1 MSDKIQLWK
10 AAQVSIVPQEAEN
23 IQGIICSSDVTNLSE
38 NQKNQIIGA
47 FNAKAYDMAAEY
59 VWRKTITK
67 LREAILNLGNDFI
80 KELLQRSDS
89 DDNLQI
95 DSLLTDYNT
104 INLAEQ
110 LGMIS
115 CEGALDLRQSL
126 ETLQF
131 YFSSEASK
139 EGCYLG
145 KLKVLNIVLACVK
158 NILSKPNMQVAL
170 EFTQLRDKLL
180 KEDIKEDDIEISQLK
195 LSSLFFLRTVC
206 TVLSSAIKTKQGAVL
221 EHSVNN
227 FKLIIPLIWNKLTD
241 DDKWK
246 IGFLYRDVVSDGN
259 TKAANGVKIALL
271 KNGGFD
277 FVPENLRSQTFIKA
291 AHNLIDKHFEY
302 DNYYK
307 EPRAIKELANLGT
320 VIPEPALMQCMKA
333 YILVYIGN
341 FYGRSISAV
350 DIAEKQLTLIST
362 EQWIQFFDRML
373 PYDQD
378 LLGALYS
385 TSLKPIRNFY
395 ELLRTLGM
403 NKLTME
409 TSSGKQLYM
418 AIILKNTLTIRNF
431 LNIASH

>member
-23 IQGIICSSDVTNLSE
+23 IHGIICSSDVTNLSE

-409 TSSGKQLYM
+409 TSSGKQLYR

>member
-1 MSDKIQLWK
+1 MSDNIQLWK
-10 AAQVSIVPQEAEN
+10 AAQVSIDPQEAES

-115 CEGALDLRQSL
+115 GEGALDLRQSL

-158 NILSKPNMQVAL
+158 NILSKPYMQVAL

-409 TSSGKQLYM
+409 TSSGKQLYR

-431 LNIASH
+431 LNTASC

>member
-80 KELLQRSDS
+80 MELLQRSDS

-409 TSSGKQLYM
+409 TSSGKQLYR

-431 LNIASH
+431 LNTASY

>member
-1 MSDKIQLWK
+1 MSDNIQLWK
-10 AAQVSIVPQEAEN
+10 AAQVSIDPQEAES

-115 CEGALDLRQSL
+115 GEGALDLRQSL

-158 NILSKPNMQVAL
+158 NILSKPYMQVAL

-291 AHNLIDKHFEY
+291 AQNLIDKHFEY

-409 TSSGKQLYM
+409 TSSGKQLYR
-418 AIILKNTLTIRNF
+418 AFILKNTLTIRNF
-431 LNIASH
+431 LNIASY

>member
-409 TSSGKQLYM
+409 TSSGKQLYR

>member
-59 VWRKTITK
+59 VWKKTITK

-80 KELLQRSDS
+80 MELLQRSDS

-350 DIAEKQLTLIST
+350 DMAEKQLTLIST

-409 TSSGKQLYM
+409 TSSGKQLYR
-418 AIILKNTLTIRNF
+418 AIILKNTLTIRKF
-431 LNIASH
+431 LNTASY

>member
-1 MSDKIQLWK
+1 MSDNIQLWK
-10 AAQVSIVPQEAEN
+10 AAQVSIDPQEAES

-115 CEGALDLRQSL
+115 GEGALDLRQSL

-158 NILSKPNMQVAL
+158 NILSKPYMQVAL

-409 TSSGKQLYM
+409 TSSGKQLYR

-431 LNIASH
+431 LNIASY

>member
-307 EPRAIKELANLGT
+307 EPRAIKELANLET

-409 TSSGKQLYM
+409 TSSGKQLYR

>member
-1 MSDKIQLWK
+1 MSDNIQLWK
-10 AAQVSIVPQEAEN
+10 AAQVSIDPQEAES

-115 CEGALDLRQSL
+115 GEGALDLRQSL

-158 NILSKPNMQVAL
+158 NILSKPYMQVAL

-291 AHNLIDKHFEY
+291 AQNLIDKHFEY

-409 TSSGKQLYM
+409 TSSGKQFYR

-431 LNIASH
+431 LNIASY

>member
-1 MSDKIQLWK
+1 M
-10 AAQVSIVPQEAEN
+10 
-23 IQGIICSSDVTNLSE
+23 
-38 NQKNQIIGA
+38 
-47 FNAKAYDMAAEY
+47 
-59 VWRKTITK
+59 
-67 LREAILNLGNDFI
+67 
-80 KELLQRSDS
+80 
-89 DDNLQI
+89 
-95 DSLLTDYNT
+95 
-104 INLAEQ
+104 
-110 LGMIS
+110 
-115 CEGALDLRQSL
+115 
-126 ETLQF
+126 
-131 YFSSEASK
+131 
-139 EGCYLG
+139 
-145 KLKVLNIVLACVK
+145 
-158 NILSKPNMQVAL
+158 
-170 EFTQLRDKLL
+170 
-180 KEDIKEDDIEISQLK
+180 
-195 LSSLFFLRTVC
+195 
-206 TVLSSAIKTKQGAVL
+206 L

-409 TSSGKQLYM
+409 TSSGKQLYR

-431 LNIASH
+431 LNTASC

>member
-373 PYDQD
+373 PYDKD

-409 TSSGKQLYM
+409 TSSGKQLYR

>member
-1 MSDKIQLWK
+1 MSDNIQLWK
-10 AAQVSIVPQEAEN
+10 AAQVSIDPQEAES
-23 IQGIICSSDVTNLSE
+23 IQGIICSSDVTNLSD

-115 CEGALDLRQSL
+115 GEGALDLRQSL

-158 NILSKPNMQVAL
+158 NILSKPYMQVAL

-409 TSSGKQLYM
+409 TSSGKQLYR

-431 LNIASH
+431 LNTASC

>member
-1 MSDKIQLWK
+1 MSGNIQLWK
-10 AAQVSIVPQEAEN
+10 AASVSIVPQEAEN
-23 IQGIICSSDVTNLSE
+23 IQDIICFSDVTNLSE

-115 CEGALDLRQSL
+115 GEGALDLRQSL

-145 KLKVLNIVLACVK
+145 KLKVLNIVFACVN

-246 IGFLYRDVVSDGN
+246 IGFLYRDVVSEGN

-350 DIAEKQLTLIST
+350 DIAEKQLTLIRT

-378 LLGALYS
+378 LLGTLYS

-409 TSSGKQLYM
+409 TSAGKQLYR
-418 AIILKNTLTIRNF
+418 AIILKNTVTIRKF
-431 LNIASH
+431 LNITNI

>member
-80 KELLQRSDS
+80 MELLQRSDS

-350 DIAEKQLTLIST
+350 DMAEKQLTLIST

-409 TSSGKQLYM
+409 TSSGKQLYR
-418 AIILKNTLTIRNF
+418 AIILKNTLTIRKF
-431 LNIASH
+431 LNTASY

>member
-1 MSDKIQLWK
+1 MSDNIQLWK
-10 AAQVSIVPQEAEN
+10 AASVSIVPQESEN
-23 IQGIICSSDVTNLSE
+23 IQDIICFSDVTNLSE

-115 CEGALDLRQSL
+115 GEGALDLRQSL

-409 TSSGKQLYM
+409 TSSGKQLYR

-431 LNIASH
+431 LNTASY

>member
-1 MSDKIQLWK
+1 MSGNIQLWK
-10 AAQVSIVPQEAEN
+10 AASVSIVPQEAEN
-23 IQGIICSSDVTNLSE
+23 IQNIICFSDVTNLSE

-115 CEGALDLRQSL
+115 GEGALDLRQSL

-409 TSSGKQLYM
+409 TSSGKQLYR
-418 AIILKNTLTIRNF
+418 AIILKNTVTIRKF
-431 LNIASH
+431 LNITNI

>member
-1 MSDKIQLWK
+1 MSGNIQLWK
-10 AAQVSIVPQEAEN
+10 AASVSIVPQEAEN
-23 IQGIICSSDVTNLSE
+23 IQDIICFSDVTNLSE

-115 CEGALDLRQSL
+115 GEGALDLRQSL

-145 KLKVLNIVLACVK
+145 KLKVLNIVLACVN

-246 IGFLYRDVVSDGN
+246 IGFLYRDVVSEGN

-350 DIAEKQLTLIST
+350 DIAEKQLTLIRT

-378 LLGALYS
+378 LLGTLYS

-409 TSSGKQLYM
+409 TSAGKQLYR
-418 AIILKNTLTIRNF
+418 AIILKNTVTIRKF
-431 LNIASH
+431 LNITNI